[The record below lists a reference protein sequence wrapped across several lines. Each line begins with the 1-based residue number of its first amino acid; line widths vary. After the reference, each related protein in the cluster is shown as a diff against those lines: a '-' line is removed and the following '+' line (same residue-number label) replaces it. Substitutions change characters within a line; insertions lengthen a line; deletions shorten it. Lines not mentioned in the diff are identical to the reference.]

1 MVSRSELSVRM
12 PSKSCSEMETDS
24 PEEPHTCLN
33 QLFAL
38 VIILK
43 LLTAVL
49 MMSFGLR
56 RKGDRRKRRR
66 GGSKRNPLKR
76 FVVATLEGESAT
88 LRLLATL
95 RFLINLRSLLLKVK
109 VMVLSV
115 LVVKFHLLLRY
126 HWPLLRPLQHLLVL
140 PNLQLGLFPLR

>member
-1 MVSRSELSVRM
+1 MVSRSELSMRM
-12 PSKSCSEMETDS
+12 PSKSCSEMESDS

-56 RKGDRRKRRR
+56 RKGDNEKEEE
-66 GGSKRNPLKR
+66 
-76 FVVATLEGESAT
+76 EGQKGT
-88 LRLLATL
+88 R
-95 RFLINLRSLLLKVK
+95 
-109 VMVLSV
+109 
-115 LVVKFHLLLRY
+115 
-126 HWPLLRPLQHLLVL
+126 
-140 PNLQLGLFPLR
+140 